1 MGRLRSLQWHLCLK
15 IIPYLVSACEF
26 GTVSPAA
33 AAAAGERERSATREE
48 KAQQRIER
56 REEARRAQLEAAQK
70 RREEQTAK
78 RRAMQAAGEA
88 EPLALLG
95 EAGEGDV
102 HLHAA
107 TGMPISIS
115 KKAAC
120 MSGTLRAM
128 LTGVSKIEGD
138 DETSIRLPEIEEQH
152 LARAVE
158 YMQFK
163 LAKQGGATPLFAV
176 DGEQAVALF
185 RVANYLDL

>member
-1 MGRLRSLQWHLCLK
+1 M
-15 IIPYLVSACEF
+15 
-26 GTVSPAA
+26 AA
-33 AAAAGERERSATREE
+33 S
-48 KAQQRIER
+48 
-56 REEARRAQLEAAQK
+56 
-70 RREEQTAK
+70 
-78 RRAMQAAGEA
+78 
-88 EPLALLG
+88 PLALLG

-102 HLHAA
+102 QLQAA
-107 TGMPISIS
+107 TGSPITIS

-120 MSGTLRAM
+120 MAGTLRAM
-128 LTGVSKIEGD
+128 LTGVSKVEGD